1 MMLREG
7 HLGLGLLLF
16 APVGGV
22 LLWLERWILFGVS
35 LWPVLVGTVLP
46 DLDLRLP
53 VVSHR
58 GWTHTVW
65 FVLFLVAA
73 GPIIGVVS
81 TVVSNHLIAD
91 VSGTFTLVSGAIV
104 GTLFGTALAF
114 GVATHILGDVVT
126 PRGVKLF
133 TPPIPGDIGGIDV
146 SQRTVSLDLVKADNQ
161 IMNRSLLM
169 SGGIALL
176 AVVSLVIL

>member
-16 APVGGV
+16 TPVGGV
-22 LLWLERWILFGVS
+22 LLLLERWILFVIG

-65 FVLFLVAA
+65 FILSLVAV
-73 GPIIGVVS
+73 GPVVGVGGAI
-81 TVVSNHLIAD
+81 VSNYLIAD
-91 VSGTFTLVSGAIV
+91 ISGTFTPVSGAIA
-104 GTLFGTALAF
+104 GTLLGTALAF
-114 GVATHILGDVVT
+114 GAATHILGDILT
-126 PRGVKLF
+126 PQGVKLF
-133 TPPIPGDIGGIDV
+133 SPAIPGDIGGIDV
-146 SQRTVSLDLVKADNQ
+146 SQRTIGLDLVKADNQ
-161 IMNRSLLM
+161 IMNKGLLM
-169 SGGIALL
+169 SGGVALL
-176 AVVSLVIL
+176 AVVSLMIL

>member
-16 APVGGV
+16 TPVGGI
-22 LLWLERWILFGVS
+22 LLLFERWVLFGVG

-53 VVSHR
+53 IVSHR

-65 FVLFLVAA
+65 FILFLVAV
-73 GPIIGVVS
+73 GPVVGVGGIIVG
-81 TVVSNHLIAD
+81 NYFIAD
-91 VSGTFTLVSGAIV
+91 ISGTFTPVSGAVV
-104 GTLFGTALAF
+104 GTLFATALAF
-114 GVATHILGDVVT
+114 GVATHILGDIIT

-133 TPPIPGDIGGIDV
+133 SPAVPGDIGGIDI
-146 SQRTVSLDLVKADNQ
+146 SQRTVGLDLVQADNQ
-161 IMNRSLLM
+161 IMNKSLLM
-169 SGGIALL
+169 SGGVALL
-176 AVVSLVIL
+176 AVVSLMIL